1 MRTAPTAGTSLSLGN
16 GDTTRVVSMASAG
29 QSSGP
34 AGNSNPMGA
43 ALTASDDPDNNTTGT
58 ALTPSSHGMLF
69 KISTVL
75 K

>member
-34 AGNSNPMGA
+34 ITGV
-43 ALTASDDPDNNTTGT
+43 ALTASDDLDLGTNNTTGA
-58 ALTPSSHGMLF
+58 ALTPSSLGMLF
-69 KISTVL
+69 KI
-75 K
+75 